1 MVKNM
6 HPHSHSSHHLPQMQ
20 LDVIR
25 VQAEKL
31 LRQGYNLFA
40 DITLRLIES
49 HEAQAR
55 EIDGLR
61 QSQSERQLET
71 EFLAR
76 ENEQLRGQVSEM
88 EIERRRL
95 IEQIKQQQKEI
106 AELRRAKLQLPPSW
120 E

>member
-1 MVKNM
+1 MVKNQLS
-6 HPHSHSSHHLPQMQ
+6 HPSDAMPQTQ
-20 LDVIR
+20 LDLIR
-25 VQAEKL
+25 QQAEKL

-55 EIDGLR
+55 ELDWLR
-61 QSQSERQLET
+61 RSQAERQLET

-76 ENEQLRGQVSEM
+76 ENQELRAHIADM

-95 IEQIKQQQKEI
+95 TELAKRQQNEI
-106 AELRRAKLQLPPSW
+106 AQLR
-120 E
+120 